1 MYETHSTAKWTYLII
16 LAVVE
21 RENRRVINGDLMH
34 KESPD
39 LVGWIPKTD
48 RNPSGQA
55 PNNFGSSLL
64 LNRSGQEEERAGEGV
79 QSLVR

>member
-34 KESPD
+34 KESWSA
-39 LVGWIPKTD
+39 GFPKPIATPQGKLPITSEA
-48 RNPSGQA
+48 PSSSIGQDK
-55 PNNFGSSLL
+55 
-64 LNRSGQEEERAGEGV
+64 RKKEREKVYRA
-79 QSLVR
+79 S